1 VAFGLGADFSFRM
14 FSSSTTFHSPSVIHA
29 SYIVWFQQPKQQQ
42 QPSVVVVAH
51 HLPSAEPS
59 PPAYLQHQH
68 DLEAALGRRDL
79 YEPHKLAPSAFTEA
93 EIRGDEVKVIEM
105 GERFGARGRGQQG
118 EV

>member
-14 FSSSTTFHSPSVIHA
+14 FSSFTTFHSPSVIHA
-29 SYIVWFQQPKQQQ
+29 SYIVWSQQPKQQQ
-42 QPSVVVVAH
+42 QPSVVVVGH
-51 HLPSAEPS
+51 PSESEPS

-68 DLEAALGRRDL
+68 DLEAAHGRRDL
-79 YEPHKLAPSAFTEA
+79 YEPQQLAPSAFTEA
-93 EIRGDEVKVIEM
+93 EIHGDEVKVVEK